1 MGEVGAASNLVRMS
15 RRKTLAGVGL
25 VAVVVLIWGGYASR
39 WRWTGLH
46 RHATLWD
53 WLELL
58 MLPVAIGVAPLW
70 ARHGRRLDQ
79 ATRAGLVLTVVAFAT
94 LVVVGYSFDL
104 RWTGFPGNRLWDWLE
119 LLVLPLVVAT
129 LPVWA
134 ELSPPPA
141 RARLVAGTAIVIFC
155 SLVVAGYALHWAWT
169 GFQGNTLYDWL
180 HLLVAPLLLPLVV
193 VPAAGGWLAARAEN
207 A

>member
-1 MGEVGAASNLVRMS
+1 MIAGVVLVGALVW
-15 RRKTLAGVGL
+15 A
-25 VAVVVLIWGGYASR
+25 GYATR
-39 WRWTGLH
+39 WRWTGFH

-58 MLPVAIGVAPLW
+58 MLPVAIGIAPLW
-70 ARHGRRLDQ
+70 ARHRRRLDRGTQ
-79 ATRAGLVLTVVAFAT
+79 IALLLAVTAFVA
-94 LVVVGYSFDL
+94 LVVVGYAFDV

-141 RARLVAGTAIVIFC
+141 RARLLVGSALVVFVAI
-155 SLVVAGYALHWAWT
+155 VVAGYSLDWRWT

-193 VPAAGGWLAARAEN
+193 VPAAAGWLASRADGDE
-207 A
+207 

>member
-1 MGEVGAASNLVRMS
+1 VVAGLLAAAALVS
-15 RRKTLAGVGL
+15 S
-25 VAVVVLIWGGYASR
+25 GYAAR
-39 WRWTGLH
+39 WSWTGFH

-58 MLPVAIGVAPLW
+58 MLPVAIGIAPLW
-70 ARHGRRLDQ
+70 VRHRRRLDPV
-79 ATRAGLVLTVVAFAT
+79 TRAGLLLAVSGFVALVVA
-94 LVVVGYSFDL
+94 GYAFDL

-134 ELSPPPA
+134 DQSPLP
-141 RARLVAGTAIVIFC
+141 RWARLLLGFAAVLFAA
-155 SLVVAGYALHWAWT
+155 LVVAGYSLDWRWT

-180 HLLVAPLLLPLVV
+180 HLLIAPLLLPLVV
-193 VPAAGGWLAARAEN
+193 VPAAAGWLTARVEGANE
-207 A
+207 

>member
-1 MGEVGAASNLVRMS
+1 M
-15 RRKTLAGVGL
+15 
-25 VAVVVLIWGGYASR
+25 VVVAALLWAGYEAR
-39 WRWTGLH
+39 WRWTGFH
-46 RHATLWD
+46 QHATLWD

-58 MLPVAIGVAPLW
+58 MLPVAIGIAPLW
-70 ARHGRRLDQ
+70 ARHRRRLDPV
-79 ATRAGLVLTVVAFAT
+79 TRTGLLLAVTAFVA
-94 LVVVGYSFDL
+94 LVVVGYAFDV

-134 ELSPPPA
+134 ELSPPPT
-141 RARLVAGTAIVIFC
+141 RARLLLGTAILLFVAV
-155 SLVVAGYALHWAWT
+155 VVAGYSLHWHWT

-193 VPAAGGWLAARAEN
+193 VPAAAGWLTARAHS
-207 A
+207 ARD

>member
-1 MGEVGAASNLVRMS
+1 MGLDTN
-15 RRKTLAGVGL
+15 RRQALSAVGL
-25 VAVVVLIWGGYASR
+25 LAVAALLWGGYATR
-39 WRWTGLH
+39 WRWTGFH
-46 RHATLWD
+46 QHATLWD

-58 MLPVAIGVAPLW
+58 MLPVAIGIAPLW
-70 ARHGRRLDQ
+70 ARHRRRLDPV
-79 ATRAGLVLTVVAFAT
+79 TRTGLLVTVTAFVT
-94 LVVVGYSFDL
+94 LVVVGYAFDV

-134 ELSPPPA
+134 ELSPPPT
-141 RARLVAGTAIVIFC
+141 RARLLLGASILLFVAV
-155 SLVVAGYALHWAWT
+155 VVAGYSLHWHWT

-193 VPAAGGWLAARAEN
+193 VPAAAGWLTARAGSARE
-207 A
+207 